1 MPDATHRDA
10 TTPRS
15 TAAPDAPDRHTA
27 PAQDTPTQDTP
38 APDAPTQ
45 DTPEH
50 RRLAESPGD
59 SDPWRLWGPYLAG
72 RQWGTVREDY
82 SEDGDAWDFFPF
94 DHAHRRAYRWGE
106 DGIAGLCD
114 RFGFLNLGV
123 ALWNGHDDRLKERYF
138 GLTNGQGN
146 HGEDV
151 KEHWWHVDA
160 TPTHSWAK
168 TLYRYPQAAYPY
180 EDLVRTNGSL
190 SRESPE
196 YELSDTGVLREDR
209 FFDIETVHAKAS
221 PDDVCVTI
229 TATNHGPDPAPLDL
243 VAQLWFRNTWAWGR
257 DERVPQLRRL
267 RPPELRPGGVVAIE
281 ATHGF
286 LGRYVL
292 AADTFRAEGAPLGA
306 ARAAWPHHVAPEV
319 MFCDNES
326 NDVELFGA
334 PENRSPHPTDAID
347 AAIVRDDRSLLNP
360 AETGTK
366 AAVRWRI
373 PAIAPGASVTVR
385 LRLTGEMLPLDPF
398 GVGFDD
404 VLADRER
411 EADEFYA
418 AVLGTGSGP
427 TPSPAGAGTGAEQ
440 TTAEDAFVAR
450 RAFAGLLWG
459 KQHYRYSVREWLEG
473 DPAFPAPPGDRLG
486 LAGRNSGWRHLALAD
501 VISMP
506 DEWEYPWFA
515 SWDLAFHCVALA
527 HIDPEFAKGQ
537 LVLLCREWAMHPD
550 GQLPA
555 YEWAFGDV
563 NPPVHAWAAWQV
575 YCIDGGRDL
584 DFLTR
589 VFAKLLLNFSWWVN
603 RKDADGSNLFEG
615 GFLGMDNIGLF
626 DRSKGL
632 PPGHRLEQSDATSWM
647 AFYCLTMMRIALELA
662 RQDRVWD
669 DLATKFLEHFL
680 SIADAMDTFG
690 SAGVEL
696 WDEADGFF
704 YDVLVADDGSQQRLP
719 IRSMVGL
726 LPLLA
731 VAVAPEWAQ
740 AELPDFAQNLHW
752 LQRHRPEQMGAL
764 LRATSSGANPDADVA
779 SRLTLAVLHGERL
792 TRVLARMLDE
802 REFLSPYGLRSLSA
816 AYREPF
822 TVSVAGQPMTIAYL
836 PGESDSGLF
845 GGNSNWRGPVWF
857 PVNVLMA
864 DALAV
869 FAEGSGADVTV
880 EFPTGSGTRVSLGVV
895 ARELEG
901 RLVRLFR
908 PDETGRR
915 PSTPR
920 HHPAGPLWDA
930 HPTFSEYFHGDT
942 GAGIGASHQ
951 TGWTALVAHLVC
963 RHAQEPADPKTP

>member
-1 MPDATHRDA
+1 MPD
-10 TTPRS
+10 
-15 TAAPDAPDRHTA
+15 TA
-27 PAQDTPTQDTP
+27 
-38 APDAPTQ
+38 
-45 DTPEH
+45 EH
-50 RRLAESPGD
+50 RRLSESPED

-82 SEDGDAWDFFPF
+82 SADGDAWDFFPF

-114 RFGFLNLGV
+114 RFGFLNLGI
-123 ALWNGHDDRLKERYF
+123 ALWNGQDDRLKERYF

-151 KEHWWHVDA
+151 KEHWWHLDA

-180 EDLVRTNGSL
+180 DELVRVNA
-190 SRESPE
+190 SRSRAEPE
-196 YELSDTGVLREDR
+196 YELADTGILAENR

-221 PDDVCVTI
+221 PDDMCITV
-229 TATNHGPDPAPLDL
+229 TATNHGPDAAPLDL

-257 DERVPQLRRL
+257 DSRRPQIRRL
-267 RPPELRPGGVVAIE
+267 RAPELSPGGVVAVE

-292 AADTFRAEGAPLGA
+292 AAEA
-306 ARAAWPHHVAPEV
+306 ADSTPGVSAPEV
-319 MFCDNES
+319 LFCDNES
-326 NDVELFGA
+326 NDVDLFAA
-334 PENRSPHPTDAID
+334 PSNPSPHPKNAID
-347 AAIVRDDRSLLNP
+347 AAIVRGDRSLLNP
-360 AETGTK
+360 AEEGTK
-366 AAVRWRI
+366 TGIRWHFPAV
-373 PAIAPGASVTVR
+373 APGASVTVR
-385 LRLTGEMLPLDPF
+385 LRLTGEGLPLEPF

-404 VLADRER
+404 VLEDRER

-418 AVLGTGSGP
+418 SVIGEGRGS
-427 TPSPAGAGTGAEQ
+427 SSS
-440 TTAEDAFVAR
+440 EDALVAR

-473 DPAFPAPPGDRLG
+473 DPAFPAPPSDRQSG
-486 LAGRNSGWRHLALAD
+486 WGRNSGWRQLALAD

-527 HIDPEFAKGQ
+527 HVDPDFAKNQ

-575 YCIDGGRDL
+575 YCIDGSRDKH
-584 DFLTR
+584 FLTR

-615 GFLGMDNIGLF
+615 GFLGMDNIGAF

-647 AFYCLTMMRIALELA
+647 GFYCLTMMRIALELA
-662 RQDRVWD
+662 RDDRVWD

-680 SIADAMDTFG
+680 AIAQAMDTFG
-690 SAGVEL
+690 SGGVSL
-696 WDEADGFF
+696 WDEQDGFF
-704 YDVLVADDGSQQRLP
+704 YDVLLGEDGRQERLP

-731 VAVAPEWAQ
+731 VAVTPEWAVKL
-740 AELPDFAQNLHW
+740 LPDFAQNLHW
-752 LQRHRPEQMGAL
+752 LQRHRPDQTGAL
-764 LRATSSGANPDADVA
+764 VKASNGDAPEGADPTH
-779 SRLTLAVLHGERL
+779 LTLAVLHDDRL
-792 TRVLARMLDE
+792 ERVLARLLDE
-802 REFLSPYGLRSLSA
+802 GEFLSPYGLRSLSA

-822 TVSVAGQPMTIAYL
+822 TVDVAGQPMSITYL

-857 PVNVLMA
+857 PVNVLVA

-869 FAEGSGADVTV
+869 YAEGAGAELAVEFPSGSGAKLPLS
-880 EFPTGSGTRVSLGVV
+880 EV
-895 ARELEG
+895 AHELEE

-908 PDETGRR
+908 PDGSGRR

-920 HHPAGPLWDA
+920 HHPSGPLWDA

-951 TGWTALVAHLVC
+951 TGWTALVAHLIC
-963 RHAQEPADPKTP
+963 QRAQLPASTA

>member
-1 MPDATHRDA
+1 M
-10 TTPRS
+10 TPSAGQSRTRS
-15 TAAPDAPDRHTA
+15 DQP
-27 PAQDTPTQDTP
+27 TPTT
-38 APDAPTQ
+38 A
-45 DTPEH
+45 EH
-50 RRLAESPGD
+50 RRLSESPGD
-59 SDPWRLWGPYLAG
+59 TDPWRLWGPYLAA

-82 SEDGDAWDFFPF
+82 SPDGDAWDYFPF

-123 ALWNGHDDRLKERYF
+123 ALWNGRDDRLKERWF

-151 KEHWWHVDA
+151 KEHWWHLDA

-190 SRESPE
+190 PRTAQE
-196 YELSDTGVLREDR
+196 YELADTGVLAEDR
-209 FFDIETVHAKAS
+209 FFDVETVHAKAS
-221 PDDVCVTI
+221 PDDICVTI
-229 TATNHGPDPAPLDL
+229 TATNRGPDPAPLDL
-243 VAQLWFRNTWAWGR
+243 IAQLWFRNTWGWGR
-257 DERVPQLRRL
+257 DTRVPALRRL
-267 RPPELRPGGVVAIE
+267 RAPELSPPSVVALE

-286 LGRYVL
+286 LGRYLL
-292 AADTFRAEGAPLGA
+292 AADGSGPLGA
-306 ARAAWPHHVAPEV
+306 PEAL
-319 MFCDNES
+319 FCDNES
-326 NDVELFGA
+326 NSAALFDGG
-334 PENRSPHPTDAID
+334 ENRSPHPKDAVD
-347 AAIVRDDRSLLNP
+347 AAVVRGDRSLLNP

-366 AAVRWRI
+366 AALRWH
-373 PAIAPGASVTVR
+373 ADAVAPGASVTVR
-385 LRLTGEMLPLDPF
+385 LRLTGEILPADPF
-398 GVGFDD
+398 GQGFDD

-418 AVLGTGSGP
+418 TVIPAPASAGGTGS
-427 TPSPAGAGTGAEQ
+427 AGAPSRLAGPESRES
-440 TTAEDAFVAR
+440 TTAGDAFVAR

-473 DPAFPAPPGDRLG
+473 DPAFPPPPDGRRG
-486 LAGRNSGWRHLALAD
+486 PSGRNTGWRNLALAD

-527 HIDPEFAKGQ
+527 HVDPEFAKNQ

-575 YCIDGGRDL
+575 YLLDGARDT
-584 DFLTR
+584 DFLMR

-626 DRSKGL
+626 DRSKDL
-632 PPGHRLEQSDATSWM
+632 PAGHRLEQSDATSWM
-647 AFYCLTMMRIALELA
+647 AFSCLTMMRIALELA
-662 RQDRVWD
+662 REDRVWD

-680 SIADAMDTFG
+680 AIAEAMEAFG
-690 SAGVEL
+690 SSEVSL

-704 YDVLVADDGSQQRLP
+704 YDVLLGEDGSQQRLP
-719 IRSMVGL
+719 VRSMVGL

-731 VAVAPEWAQ
+731 VAVAPEAMTS
-740 AELPDFAQNLHW
+740 ALPDYAQSLHW
-752 LQRHRPEQMGAL
+752 LQRHRPDATDAL
-764 LRATSSGANPDADVA
+764 IRSGDGGT
-779 SRLTLAVLHGERL
+779 TLAILHGERL
-792 TRVLARMLDE
+792 DRVLTRLFDE
-802 REFLSPYGLRSLSA
+802 QEFLSPFGLRSLSA

-822 TVSVAGQPMTIAYL
+822 TVDVAGTPMSIAYL

-857 PVNVLMA
+857 PVNVLVA

-869 FAEGSGADVTV
+869 YAQGVGQGLEV
-880 EFPTGSGTRVSLGVV
+880 EFPTGSGTRIPLAAA
-895 ARELEG
+895 ARDIED
-901 RLVRLFR
+901 RLIRLFR
-908 PDETGRR
+908 PGGGDPSNSGADTGRR

-920 HHPAGPLWDA
+920 AHPAGPLWDA

-942 GAGIGASHQ
+942 GAGLGASHQ
-951 TGWTALVAHLVC
+951 TGWTALVAHLIC
-963 RHAQEPADPKTP
+963 RR